1 MVTEYQ
7 ERKITKGLDLL
18 IPKHLVGYKY
28 LKTDILLAMRS
39 DKINLEK
46 EIYSEVAQ
54 KYGLTKNYVCL
65 SISRTIDNGYCKNEE
80 RFEEFFGT
88 ADCYTPA
95 KFIKFFVKKM
105 KAEE

>member
-18 IPKHLVGYKY
+18 IPKHLVGY
-28 LKTDILLAMRS
+28 
-39 DKINLEK
+39 LEK